1 MSRPNVSKT
10 FEYRGDLTQRTL
22 PEILFSI
29 HRFQVPG
36 IIEARQEG
44 TVKRVY
50 VRDGNVVH
58 ATSSDLEDSLGGYLR
73 RTGRLTGSQ
82 YERAMR
88 ARASGERRLGSVLVE
103 LDLLAPRNVYEA
115 ICEHV
120 EAIVWSL
127 FYWQEG
133 EVHFAIGDFDHGDLM
148 RIQIPMRRVIL
159 DGIKRAPNAKALVG
173 RLGKKDTLFRADY
186 EIEELIES
194 GLSAEEH
201 QLLRLVDGERTLYQI
216 CTEGPL
222 TAPDNAKLMYAFQ
235 VLHLVHRVSG
245 PDATSSGT
253 ATATR
258 DTPPEPQPTAKPE
271 SGKIK
276 IQLSTGW
283 DHDDST

>member
-1 MSRPNVSKT
+1 MSKK
-10 FEYRGDLTQRTL
+10 FEYKGDLTQRTL
-22 PEILFSI
+22 PEMLFSI

-36 IIEARQEG
+36 IIEARREG

-58 ATSSDLEDSLGGYLR
+58 ATSSDLDDSLGGYLR
-73 RTGRLTGSQ
+73 RTGRLTGPQ

-88 ARASGERRLGSVLVE
+88 ARASGEQRLGSVLVD
-103 LDLLAPRNVYEA
+103 LGLLAPRNVYEA
-115 ICEHV
+115 IREHV

-127 FYWQEG
+127 FYWQDG
-133 EVHFAIGDFDHGDLM
+133 EVHFEIGDFEQGDLM

-173 RLGKKDTLFRADY
+173 RLGKKDTLFRSDY
-186 EIEELIES
+186 EIEDLIES

-201 QLLRLVDGERTLYQI
+201 ELLCLVDGERTLYQI

-222 TAPDNAKLMYAFQ
+222 TAPENAKLMYAFQ
-235 VLHLVHRVSG
+235 VLHLLHRL
-245 PDATSSGT
+245 PDG
-253 ATATR
+253 ATA
-258 DTPPEPQPTAKPE
+258 PPGALAATAGAAPKAPPAKKSE

-276 IQLSTGW
+276 IQLATGW
-283 DHDDST
+283 DHDDSN